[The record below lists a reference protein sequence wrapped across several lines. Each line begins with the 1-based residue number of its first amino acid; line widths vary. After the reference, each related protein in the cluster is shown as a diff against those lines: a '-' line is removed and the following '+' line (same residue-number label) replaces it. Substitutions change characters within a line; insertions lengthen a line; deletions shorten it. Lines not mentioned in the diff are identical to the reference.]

1 METKINLVEIL
12 KDKPQGTK
20 LYSSACGKCK
30 LEEVDDKSFKI
41 SFYNS
46 KFGFMNGGEGYLDK
60 NGKLYDDGECVVFP
74 SKEMRDWRKFAWK
87 PGDVLVNKDGNVHII
102 FDGFEDDTYENFHGK
117 NYLWEEGGSI
127 VNFEEDEDYMQTSDF
142 NKANKEDA
150 QEYIHKIEKELG
162 GKLNMETLEIEKPQ
176 PEFKDG
182 DIAFADYG
190 NRQYV
195 FIVSGKTDLSEGY
208 NSFISLDLSSLT
220 LSMGYITNFFKKDLC
235 KLRLATE
242 EEKKQLFPALEKE
255 GKRWDSEKKEVVDLK
270 PKVEFKPFD
279 KVLCRNSK
287 DDTWEADFFARLTR
301 KEIDYTQ
308 SGKYLC
314 VGDLWM
320 YCIPYNE
327 ETAHLLGTTDEWK
340 GGEG

>member
-1 METKINLVEIL
+1 MEAKINIAEIL

-20 LYSSACGKCK
+20 LYSPI
-30 LEEVDDKSFKI
+30 F
-41 SFYNS
+41 
-46 KFGFMNGGEGYLDK
+46 
-60 NGKLYDDGECVVFP
+60 GKLRYEDLVSDLGEFTVVTSDNTLAKHSFRSDSRYNRHGEPLMLLP
-74 SKEMRDWRKFAWK
+74 SKEMRDWSKFAWK

-102 FDGFEDDTYENFHGK
+102 FDGFEDDTYKNFHGK

-127 VNFEEDEDYMQTSDF
+127 VSFEEDEDYMQTSDF

-162 GKLNMETLEIEKPQ
+162 GKLNRETLEIEKTQ
-176 PEFKDG
+176 PEFEDG
-182 DIAFADYG
+182 DILLYKSAKFTYFSSIFILDT
-190 NRQYV
+190 NRNEMCSYV
-195 FIVSGKTDLSEGY
+195 RFSIGKGSINYDVPVYNLGTDRFRY
-208 NSFISLDLSSLT
+208 
-220 LSMGYITNFFKKDLC
+220 
-235 KLRLATE
+235 ATE
-242 EEKKQLFPALEKE
+242 EEKQQLFDALAKE
-255 GKRWDSEKKEVVDLK
+255 GKAWDAKKKMIVDLK
-270 PKVEFKPFD
+270 PKVELKPFD

-301 KEIDYTQ
+301 KEIDYTL

-320 YCIPYNE
+320 NCIPYNE

-340 GGEG
+340 GGEQ

>member
-1 METKINLVEIL
+1 MEAKINIVEIL
-12 KDKPQGTK
+12 KDKQQGTK

-102 FDGFEDDTYENFHGK
+102 FDGFEDDTYKNFHGK

-182 DIAFADYG
+182 DI
-190 NRQYV
+190 V
-195 FIVSGKTDLSEGY
+195 CISG
-208 NSFISLDLSSLT
+208 
-220 LSMGYITNFFKKDLC
+220 MGYLAYGIVKSIDYSSKKLEYYVLNDMSILKFEDWLSFEDKQIQPITETQQIILFDALTKKN
-235 KLRLATE
+235 KA
-242 EEKKQLFPALEKE
+242 
-255 GKRWDSEKKEVVDLK
+255 WDTEKKEVVDLK
-270 PKVEFKPFD
+270 PKVELKPFD

>member
-1 METKINLVEIL
+1 MEEKINVAEIL
-12 KDKPQGTK
+12 KDKPKGTK
-20 LYSSACGKCK
+20 LYSDICC
-30 LEEVDDKSFKI
+30 
-41 SFYNS
+41 
-46 KFGFMNGGEGYLDK
+46 
-60 NGKLYDDGECVVFP
+60 GECVLNEVSENAIYVDMYNKERFWYFSVYGTIYAFP
-74 SKEMRDWRKFAWK
+74 DGGVLLYPSYEMRDWRKFAWK
-87 PGDVLVNKDGNVHII
+87 KGDVLVNKDGNVHII
-102 FDGFEDDTYENFHGK
+102 FDGFEDDTYKIFHGK

-162 GKLNMETLEIEKPQ
+162 GKLNRETLEIEKAQ

-182 DIAFADYG
+182 DI
-190 NRQYV
+190 V
-195 FIVSGKTDLSEGY
+195 CISG
-208 NSFISLDLSSLT
+208 
-220 LSMGYITNFFKKDLC
+220 MGYLAYGIVKSIDYSSKKLEYYVLNDMSTLKFEDWLSFEDKQIQPITETQQIILFDALTKKN
-235 KLRLATE
+235 KA
-242 EEKKQLFPALEKE
+242 
-255 GKRWDSEKKEVVDLK
+255 WDTEKKEVVDLK
-270 PKVEFKPFD
+270 PKVELKPFD

>member
-1 METKINLVEIL
+1 METKINVAEIL
-12 KDKPQGTK
+12 KNKPKGTK
-20 LYSSACGKCK
+20 LYSSACGKCELK
-30 LEEVDDKSFKI
+30 EADDKSFKI
-41 SFYNS
+41 SFYSS
-46 KFGFMNGGEGYLDK
+46 KFGFMNGGEGTFDK
-60 NGKLYDDGECVVFP
+60 NGNLYDDGECVVFP
-74 SKEMRDWRKFAWK
+74 SKEMRDWNKFSWK
-87 PGDVLVNKDGNVHII
+87 KGDVLVNKDGDVHII
-102 FDGFEDDTYENFHGK
+102 FERFADDTYCSFVGK
-117 NYLWEEGGSI
+117 YYLWKENNDTEHFYK
-127 VNFEEDEDYMQTSDF
+127 NERLLTSDF
-142 NKANKEDA
+142 QKAGKDA
-150 QEYIHKIEKELG
+150 AQTYISTIEERLG
-162 GKLNMETLEIEKPQ
+162 GKLNRETLEVEKQ
-176 PEFKDG
+176 YEFKNG

-195 FIVSGKTDLSEGY
+195 FIVSGKTNLLEGY

-270 PKVEFKPFD
+270 PKCEFKPFD